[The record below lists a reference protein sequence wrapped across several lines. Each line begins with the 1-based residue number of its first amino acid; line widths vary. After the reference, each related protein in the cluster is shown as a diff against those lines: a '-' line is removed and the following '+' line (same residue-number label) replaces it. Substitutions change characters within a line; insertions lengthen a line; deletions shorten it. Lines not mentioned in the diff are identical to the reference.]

1 MTGLTFMNRD
11 TSDARVK
18 ESAMKVVVTMS
29 CIPRT
34 ALAYA
39 EAVCP
44 HGSAR
49 SFMQIFASLPFTLKR
64 DPWGT

>member
-1 MTGLTFMNRD
+1 
-11 TSDARVK
+11 
-18 ESAMKVVVTMS
+18 MKVVVTMS
-29 CIPRT
+29 CILRT

-49 SFMQIFASLPFTLKR
+49 SFMQICASLPFTLKR